1 MNRREPPLN
10 TGGLMLAL
18 LLLTSCAISGPTPA
32 PTSIPHAPTPLP
44 PTPTVT
50 GTTRLLF
57 VGNSL
62 TFVNDLPGMFAELAR
77 SGGLEVEVDMS
88 AQGGWTCADH
98 ATSAE
103 TVDKIEQHDWD
114 FVILQEQSSLP
125 ALADQ
130 REEQMVPAIRLLDE
144 KIRAGGADTVLF
156 MTWGRRDGQPGAGF
170 QDFSEMQ
177 RHLQAGYMELAKELD
192 VWVAPVGVAWQHAL
206 AREPQ
211 SSLWQGDGLHPAQ
224 EGTYLSACV
233 FYAVL
238 FRSSPE
244 GLSYRG
250 GLPEER
256 ARFLQAI
263 AAETVLEDP
272 GRWNIQ

>member
-1 MNRREPPLN
+1 MLK
-10 TGGLMLAL
+10 TSVLLLAL
-18 LLLTSCAISGPTPA
+18 LLLTSCASSGPTTTPA
-32 PTSIPHAPTPLP
+32 SIPLAPTPLP
-44 PTPTVT
+44 PKPTPA
-50 GTTRLLF
+50 GTARVLF

-62 TFVNDLPGMFAELAR
+62 TFVNDLPGVFAELAR
-77 SGGLEVEVDMS
+77 SGGHGVEVDMS

-98 ATSAE
+98 AASAV
-103 TVDKIEQHDWD
+103 TLDKIEQQDWD

-130 REEQMVPAIRLLDE
+130 RQEQMVPAIHLLDE
-144 KIRAGGADTVLF
+144 KIRAGGATTVLF

-170 QDFSEMQ
+170 QDFAEMQ
-177 RHLQAGYMELAKELD
+177 AHLQEGYMNVAKELD
-192 VWVAPVGVAWQHAL
+192 LWVAPVGIAWQQGL
-206 AREPQ
+206 AQEPRI
-211 SSLWQGDGLHPAQ
+211 SLWQGDGLHPTQ

-238 FRSSPE
+238 FRQSPE

-263 AAETVLEDP
+263 AAEAVLEDP
-272 GRWNIQ
+272 GWWNTR